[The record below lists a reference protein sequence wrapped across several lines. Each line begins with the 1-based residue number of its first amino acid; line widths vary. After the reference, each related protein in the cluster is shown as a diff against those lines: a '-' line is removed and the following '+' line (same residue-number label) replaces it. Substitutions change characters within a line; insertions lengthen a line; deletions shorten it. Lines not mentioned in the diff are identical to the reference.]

1 MAANEVLAD
10 STGDESGW
18 GHVRCQPTI
27 SADRTT
33 RPMKLLN
40 TIDSSRHSDLF
51 DYAVVDQVG
60 ESLGTIHSMWNSE
73 HTGELEFLGVKT
85 GWLFGSNH
93 VVPAEQAQIDE
104 SARTIQVPY
113 LLAKIKDAPSVEA
126 DATISDEEEAEIY
139 RYYGLSQGT
148 TANTTAT
155 ARTTETMATGLGA
168 GAMAATTAVSAK
180 APAKSMT
187 NTAKAGDDVEVAL
200 HEEQVK
206 VGKRTVDAGSVRL
219 RKVIRTEIV
228 NQPVEIRHEEVV
240 VERISADQVHAGAA
254 TSDFKDETIEVPLT
268 REEVVVSKE
277 AHVTGAVRLNKT
289 STAETQNVSETV
301 RKEDVEVVR
310 DGKTVTEGSERTSR

>member
-1 MAANEVLAD
+1 
-10 STGDESGW
+10 
-18 GHVRCQPTI
+18 
-27 SADRTT
+27 
-33 RPMKLLN
+33 MKLLN
-40 TIDSSRHSDLF
+40 TINSSRHSDLF
-51 DYAVVDQVG
+51 DYAVVDQAG
-60 ESLGTIHSMWNSE
+60 ESLGTLHSMWNSE

-126 DATISDEEEAEIY
+126 DATISAEEEAEIY

-148 TANTTAT
+148 TAT
-155 ARTTETMATGLGA
+155 ARTTETMATGLAA
-168 GAMAATTAVSAK
+168 GAVATTAASAK

-310 DGKTVTEGSERTSR
+310 DGKTVTEGSERASR